1 MAQDPHRFTYLLTY
15 PPPLRA
21 SSAGSQVVEYHIA
34 SDSKPELETAIA
46 SAIPSSSAKRRHTH
60 IVLDS
65 SASPGKRHK
74 KDPLLA
80 TSSPYHKCQDCGE
93 EFVAKYKLLAH
104 RKIHDG
110 KQPYSCTQCGEM
122 FPVKNMLQNHLMQHS
137 GELTCTFCARVL
149 STKRS
154 LQRHI
159 AQHTGE
165 KVSGNLSA
173 VVK

>member
-1 MAQDPHRFTYLLTY
+1 MA
-15 PPPLRA
+15 A
-21 SSAGSQVVEYHIA
+21 AGSSV
-34 SDSKPELETAIA
+34 
-46 SAIPSSSAKRRHTH
+46 KRRHM
-60 IVLDS
+60 VLDS
-65 SASPGKRHK
+65 GSSPGKRHK

-80 TSSPYHKCQDCGE
+80 TSSPFHKCAVCGE
-93 EFVAKYKLLAH
+93 EFAAKYKLLAH

-110 KQPYSCTQCGEM
+110 KQPYACTQCGEM
-122 FPVKNMLQNHLMQHS
+122 FPVKNMLANHLMQHS

-165 KVSGNLSA
+165 KVRVRDGEWAKGGLD
-173 VVK
+173 VV